1 MERNIGFI
9 GRLLRILLG
18 MVLLYLAIKHGKK
31 LGKKPAVFLAVSGFL
46 SVVQGYRGFC
56 VLRKLGIA
64 TIF

>member
-31 LGKKPAVFLAVSGFL
+31 LGKKPAIVIAISGFL
-46 SVVQGYRGFC
+46 VVVQGYRGFC
-56 VLRKLGIA
+56 LLRKLGI
-64 TIF
+64 TTMF